1 MHGLVLSPRLSVCLL
16 SARCSGSGGGAKLL
30 AGGVSPSKAD
40 AVNREAYLLVGQQ
53 VGVAPLP
60 AMLPSAS
67 RYFAGL
73 VVEKSGGGPVHTQ
86 TTVTL
91 RGCNGYCVE
100 VESEAVCARWT
111 IAGEWQSFTIEACE
125 EGPERLLRHGDVI
138 CLTRSYG

>member
-1 MHGLVLSPRLSVCLL
+1 M
-16 SARCSGSGGGAKLL
+16 
-30 AGGVSPSKAD
+30 
-40 AVNREAYLLVGQQ
+40 
-53 VGVAPLP
+53 
-60 AMLPSAS
+60 
-67 RYFAGL
+67 
-73 VVEKSGGGPVHTQ
+73 HTQ

-138 CLTRSYG
+138 CLRAHTGKLVRCPNRAAGGREKYMYFATHEHWAKSRMRTAATYCS